1 MSIRPS
7 RSTWLGR
14 NDYVGQDSA
23 ATRRGCTITGIGT
36 MIRKA
41 DGSYRKTRSGSRVA
55 STSINTRPIPLNGS
69 IRWGW
74 LVWEAARTWGC
85 RAVHVPNA
93 ALTSRSFT
101 GRSIASSH
109 QRSRPSGLL
118 NRKQRACIPGPRR
131 TRVWEWFESMH
142 IMDLCQTGSED
153 LSSLHRL
160 NQPVSFRAAW

>member
-1 MSIRPS
+1 MLPLDWGESHYNRHRYYDPQSGRFVSKDPIGLAGGINVYQYAPNSIE
-7 RSTWLGR
+7 W
-14 NDYVGQDSA
+14 A
-23 ATRRGCTITGIGT
+23 
-36 MIRKA
+36 
-41 DGSYRKTRSGSRVA
+41 
-55 STSINTRPIPLNGS
+55 

-74 LVWEAARTWGC
+74 IVWEAARTWGC
-85 RAVHVPNA
+85 RDVHVPNA

-142 IMDLCQTGSED
+142 MMDLCQTGSED